1 MNETYNRLPAFLKS
15 YCAVQCYE
23 RYTAQDQAVWRYAL
37 RQLHD
42 FLCKHAV
49 PIYHEG
55 LHKTGITIDAI
66 PRIEDMDAALAEF
79 GWGAAAVEG
88 FIPPIIFLEFQARR
102 VLPIAV
108 DIRRFAHLSYT
119 PAPDIIHEAA
129 GHAPI
134 IADREYAEYLMRYA
148 DLAQK
153 AIFSDHDIRLYE
165 AIRYLSDIKEMRG
178 VSAKA
183 IAAAQQQLDLV
194 AAEDVE
200 VSEAGKVARLYW
212 WTAEYGLVGS
222 LTAPRLYGAGLLSS
236 VMESK
241 SCLGSQVR
249 KIPLSKDAVET
260 SYDITEPQPQL
271 FVARDFADLHQT
283 LSEVEKHMAYKV
295 GGVEGLQRAKKSAMV
310 NTCQLDSGLQ
320 VSGRLTS
327 FIASDASVSYLR
339 WRGRC
344 QFSFAHQQL
353 PTQGCERHKDG
364 CRAPL
369 GRFARLATKPPWLL
383 GNDELR
389 QIGVQVGHRTALE
402 LTGGHTVEGVVLSW
416 YRQNGNL
423 LYITWGDVK
432 VKRGARVIYTS
443 RDDEFD
449 MPIGSAVVSV
459 LGGPAAREEF
469 GSYSIG
475 KASSCPHNFAEFS
488 LQERELFDL
497 YAAVREL
504 REGDA
509 AVAQPVLAGYAERV
523 MATFPKQWL
532 LALELCEEAERRGLD
547 VSLPWLAKL
556 QEVARPPA
564 AAAPAA

>member
-1 MNETYNRLPAFLKS
+1 MFETYNRLPRFLKN

-42 FLCKHAV
+42 FLSRYAV
-49 PIYHEG
+49 PVYHEG
-55 LHKTGITIDAI
+55 LHKTGISIEKI
-66 PRIEDMDAALAEF
+66 PRIEDMDKALAEF

-134 IADREYAEYLMRYA
+134 IADPEYAEYLTRYA
-148 DLAQK
+148 ELAQK
-153 AIFSDHDIRLYE
+153 AIFSDHDIRFYE

-178 VSAKA
+178 VSPQTVE
-183 IAAAQQQLDLV
+183 AAQVQLDRV
-194 AAEDVE
+194 AAENVE
-200 VSEAGKVARLYW
+200 VSEASKVARLYW

-222 LTAPRLYGAGLLSS
+222 LSSPRLYGAGLLSS

-241 SCLGSQVR
+241 ACLGAQVR
-249 KIPLSKDAVET
+249 KIPLSKEAVET

-271 FVARDFADLHQT
+271 FVARDFADLHHT
-283 LSEVEKHMAYKV
+283 LSEVEKDMSYMI
-295 GGVEGLQRAKKSAMV
+295 GGIEGLRRAKNSGMV
-310 NTCQLDSGLQ
+310 NSCQLDSGLQ
-320 VSGRLTS
+320 LSGRLTS
-327 FIASDASVSYLR
+327 FVKSGDSVSYLR
-339 WRGRC
+339 LRGRC

-364 CRAPL
+364 CRVPL
-369 GRFARLATKPPWLL
+369 GRFASMSTKPPWLL
-383 GNDELR
+383 DNSELR
-389 QIGVQVGHRTALE
+389 QIGVQVGHRIALA
-402 LTGGHTVEGVVLSW
+402 LTGGHVVEGVVLSW
-416 YRQNGNL
+416 YRQDGHL
-423 LYITWGDVK
+423 LYITWGDFRL
-432 VKRGARVIYTS
+432 KRGERVIYAS
-443 RDDEFD
+443 GEEEFD

-459 LGGPAAREEF
+459 FGGPAAREEF

-488 LQERELFDL
+488 PRERELFDL

-504 REGDA
+504 REHDTKTEL
-509 AVAQPVLAGYAERV
+509 QVLAAHAERILS
-523 MATFPKQWL
+523 TFPEQWL
-532 LALELCEEAERRGLD
+532 LALELCDEAERRGID
-547 VSLPWLAKL
+547 SSLSWLGKL
-556 QEVARPPA
+556 RDIACPPA
-564 AAAPAA
+564 EAAPAA